1 MTDASPCCSRT
12 VYPPVFGAQ
21 TLKVTLV
28 APEVVVVEEGVGG
41 VTLFS
46 PPGRYWRVGEHSDE
60 HKVIKLPSYG
70 NVLPNPKG
78 QRHGAIESTVL

>member
-28 APEVVVVEEGVGG
+28 APEVVVVVVEGGG
-41 VTLFS
+41 GDFIFPTRQILES
-46 PPGRYWRVGEHSDE
+46 G
-60 HKVIKLPSYG
+60 
-70 NVLPNPKG
+70 
-78 QRHGAIESTVL
+78 GAL